1 MREVA
6 VTEGNKVSAQ
16 IKFGY
21 SVNGYGLGDLAEAVH
36 SVQEGAI
43 DALIDDYL
51 ASYTVQAELK
61 PGGALNEKLR
71 ESARIELGLRG
82 FLAAGGFNAF
92 TTTFENLAGL
102 TQLPGLSVQRLMADG
117 YGFGAEGDWKT
128 AALVRAMKV
137 MSAGLE
143 GGTSFM
149 EDYTYHLEP
158 GNEMVLGA
166 HMLEVCPS
174 IGDGASSLE
183 VHPLG
188 IGGKDDPPRLV
199 FNVREGAALNATIVD
214 VGDRFRLLV
223 NTVQVVKPEA
233 AMPRLPV
240 ARVTWKPAPDLK
252 QAAKAWILAGGAHHT
267 SFSQALT
274 VPFLADFAEMADM
287 EMLVID
293 EGLDMRAFQN
303 ALKWN
308 AAYYQMF
315 Q

>member
-1 MREVA
+1 
-6 VTEGNKVSAQ
+6 
-16 IKFGY
+16 
-21 SVNGYGLGDLAEAVH
+21 
-36 SVQEGAI
+36 
-43 DALIDDYL
+43 
-51 ASYTVQAELK
+51 
-61 PGGALNEKLR
+61 
-71 ESARIELGLRG
+71 
-82 FLAAGGFNAF
+82 
-92 TTTFENLAGL
+92 
-102 TQLPGLSVQRLMADG
+102 
-117 YGFGAEGDWKT
+117 
-128 AALVRAMKV
+128 
-137 MSAGLE
+137 
-143 GGTSFM
+143 
-149 EDYTYHLEP
+149 
-158 GNEMVLGA
+158 
-166 HMLEVCPS
+166 
-174 IGDGASSLE
+174 
-183 VHPLG
+183 
-188 IGGKDDPPRLV
+188 V